1 VHLSLVVAGNYKIS
15 YEEAEEIKT
24 DRQKNREI
32 LPIVRPVIE
41 KIASIVE
48 ACLQEFDDLTAV
60 CLVGG
65 TCELEGFAEI
75 VQNALNIKTFRPEF
89 PRFTT
94 PLGIALSC
102 IEDR

>member
-1 VHLSLVVAGNYKIS
+1 VVAGNYKIS

-41 KIASIVE
+41 KIASIVNT
-48 ACLQEFDDLTAV
+48 CLQPFDDLTDI

-65 TCELEGFAEI
+65 TCALEGFAAI
-75 VQNALNIKTFRPEF
+75 VQKSLSIEAFRPEF
-89 PRFTT
+89 PQFTT

-102 IEDR
+102 LDAN